1 MKYDDNLDVCRWR
14 SQLAYDS
21 KPLIQEQA
29 ELTGIFLC
37 PLSRL
42 DISIPSSIILRRI
55 SWTLLSNLY
64 CGRRAVVPC
73 TAAVGLSWPDYR
85 SADAQMRAPVGST
98 WREHLEG
105 GESGNKSVNAAG
117 LNGC

>member
-1 MKYDDNLDVCRWR
+1 MKYDDNLGVCRWR
-14 SQLAYDS
+14 SQLACDS

-29 ELTGIFLC
+29 ELTRIFLC

-42 DISIPSSIILRRI
+42 DISIPSTSIILRRI
-55 SWTLLSNLY
+55 NWNLLSKLD

-85 SADAQMRAPVGST
+85 RADAQMRAP
-98 WREHLEG
+98 G
-105 GESGNKSVNAAG
+105 GG
-117 LNGC
+117 